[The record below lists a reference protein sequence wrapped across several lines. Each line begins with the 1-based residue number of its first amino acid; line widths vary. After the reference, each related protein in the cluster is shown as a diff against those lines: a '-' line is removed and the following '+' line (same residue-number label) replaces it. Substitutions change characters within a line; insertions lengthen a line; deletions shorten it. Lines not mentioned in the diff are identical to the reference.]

1 MRLTMKPT
9 TNASTW
15 RLFGWLCIAGVAVL
29 LPAVRLVH
37 AYEEADAGDDDAGS
51 PFLDLASSFLQS
63 QLANQQ
69 GGAKSGGGGGGGLNL
84 EALGSI
90 ASLVGNLV
98 QPDAGK
104 AAGGRSG
111 GGGGLGAAQILA
123 GLGSLMANA
132 NGGGG
137 GGAGG
142 GGGGFDPSIIGNVIE
157 MFTSAQQQGGSADSG
172 HGNGAGKRKKRNQE
186 AQSQEPGIGLD
197 TVMNLVSMFANNLQG
212 AGASAGGKRTGGRS
226 AEPDQGLMGLLPM
239 VMQAVNSFAG
249 ADGDR
254 TRAKHQDHAFVLPPF
269 LEKVHVMWDHFTHSE
284 LAEALWQKSG
294 VHAIF
299 KVCVCVEM

>member
-1 MRLTMKPT
+1 M
-9 TNASTW
+9 S
-15 RLFGWLCIAGVAVL
+15 AVH
-29 LPAVRLVH
+29 LVH
-37 AYEEADAGDDDAGS
+37 GYEDADANDDDTGS

-69 GGAKSGGGGGGGLNL
+69 GSGKSGGGGLNL

-90 ASLVGNLV
+90 AALVGNLV

-104 AAGGRSG
+104 QAAGRGAGGSG
-111 GGGGLGAAQILA
+111 VGAAQILA

-132 NGGGG
+132 NGGG
-137 GGAGG
+137 GG

-157 MFTSAQQQGGSADSG
+157 MFTSAQQQQGGGGSGSG
-172 HGNGAGKRKKRNQE
+172 DVGKRKKRNEDAPQE
-186 AQSQEPGIGLD
+186 SGIGLD
-197 TVMNLVSMFANNLQG
+197 TVMNLVSMFANNLNNG
-212 AGASAGGKRTGGRS
+212 GSGVSNGKRSAGQ
-226 AEPDQGLMGLLPM
+226 AADDQGLLGLLPM

-254 TRAKHQDHAFVLPPF
+254 TRAKHKDHAFVLPPF

-299 KVCVCVEM
+299 KVLLVL